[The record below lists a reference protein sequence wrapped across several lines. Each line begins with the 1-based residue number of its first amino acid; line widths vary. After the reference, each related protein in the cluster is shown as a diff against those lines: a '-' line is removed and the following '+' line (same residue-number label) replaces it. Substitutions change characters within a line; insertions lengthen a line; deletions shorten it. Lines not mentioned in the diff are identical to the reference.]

1 MMTFFITST
10 VMILAVLIL
19 RFLFKNHVSFLV
31 LYPLWGVVLVRLL
44 IPITPM
50 ESSISIMNF
59 VNQISII
66 TENIKMEFLAFDLGE
81 QRKNQKETIV
91 FEQEQEVLQKNVAV
105 SPQLDKKKEKKH
117 QIIQEKNRK
126 TEKKH
131 QEEGIAFKKIFGLK
145 IKQWAGIFWLCGSG
159 FFFLCIAG
167 FNILFYRKLHKNRK
181 QVLIQQES
189 ISCEGSA
196 ALNKKMEKEKKIPI
210 YITNQIA
217 SPCLIGVFHP
227 VIYLTPEVYKDK
239 EYREQ
244 VLAHERMHAYHK
256 DPIWTVL
263 RTLCQILYWF
273 DPFVWLAA
281 FYAKQDAEIACDEA
295 VLQNCTKEERYHYGQ
310 MLIEMSNEKKQGS
323 FYLLTSMENGKRNL
337 KERIVM
343 LTKIRKRRTWQIIGM
358 VLIMGL
364 LAGCGLTGRAQEK
377 QRTKQK
383 EENQEIQEMGKEQK
397 ENQTIENTEAIKNKE
412 VNDNINNKE
421 DKSSLMEYFE
431 EFLDLDGDKSS
442 LIEYFEEFLKGEVKE
457 RFEWKHLDQ
466 EQWSHKTKDL
476 YFSIQYFGNE
486 QIPCLLVAAP
496 FDVIMKDRAKTA
508 MVYYYDQKEK
518 QIELMTVL
526 RTIGSG
532 YPIQMDDGKFLITS
546 DQHANRVYDLEL
558 AQDGTYALKTKEVYG
573 YGTYDEEKKRTV
585 YTYSE
590 FTYPV
595 PLVLEEGE
603 TSSSEKPDTY
613 KEDWEEAKA
622 MKFQKNYGYIDGADI
637 LFYHNTEKGW
647 KKYKNKR

>member
-10 VMILAVLIL
+10 VMILAVLAL

-66 TENIKMEFLAFDLGE
+66 TENIKMEFLAFDFGE

-91 FEQEQEVLQKNVAV
+91 FEQEQEVLQENVAV

-131 QEEGIAFKKIFGLK
+131 QEKGIAFKKIFGLK
-145 IKQWAGIFWLCGSG
+145 IKQWAGIFWLSGSG

-189 ISCEGSA
+189 ISYEGSV

-217 SPCLIGVFHP
+217 SPCLIGVFYP
-227 VIYLTPEVYKDK
+227 VIYLTPEVYEDK

-310 MLIEMSNEKKQGS
+310 MLIEMSNEKKQGN
-323 FYLLTSMENGKRNL
+323 FYLLTSMKNGKRNL
-337 KERIVM
+337 KERIIM
-343 LTKIRKRRTWQIIGM
+343 LTKIRKRGVWQMIGM
-358 VLIMGL
+358 VLMIGL
-364 LAGCGLTGRAQEK
+364 LVGCGLTGRVQGEQK
-377 QRTKQK
+377 TKQK
-383 EENQEIQEMGKEQK
+383 EENQEIQEIGKEQK
-397 ENQTIENTEAIKNKE
+397 QSQTIENTEGKKT
-412 VNDNINNKE
+412 VNDNIKNKE
-421 DKSSLMEYFE
+421 DKSTLMEYFE
-431 EFLDLDGDKSS
+431 EFLDLDGDKST
-442 LIEYFEEFLKGEVKE
+442 LMEYFEEFLKGEVKE
-457 RFEWKHLDQ
+457 RFEWKNLDQ

-496 FDVIMKDRAKTA
+496 FNVIMKDRAKTA

-532 YPIQMDDGKFLITS
+532 YPIQMNDGKFLITS
-546 DQHANRVYDLEL
+546 DQHANRFYDLEL

-647 KKYKNKR
+647 KKYKNRS